1 MYHTIL
7 SKQKA
12 FSASGKTRSLAFRRQ
27 ALETLRQGLL
37 RHEKA
42 LLQALHDDLGKCD
55 TEAYMTEL
63 GMLLGEIRYDKK
75 HLEKWARPRR
85 CAAELPLLPARCAE
99 YPEPF
104 GSVLI
109 LAPWNYPLLLCLQPL
124 VGAIAAGN
132 CAVLKPSELAPAT
145 SHAIAALI
153 ADCFGPEY
161 VAVVEGDA
169 AASTGL
175 LEQPFDFIFF
185 TGGERVGKIVMQAA
199 ARQLI
204 PVCLELGGK
213 SPCIVDQTADLA
225 LAARRI
231 AHGKLTNAGQT
242 CVAPDYL
249 LVHRSVKDQLVQ
261 QLIASFRAFAGEA
274 PLSNP
279 DYPCIINDAH
289 AQRLEGLLERGHIL
303 CGGRRQGRRI
313 EPTLLDDLTWEDP
326 IMQQEIFGPLLPIL
340 VYDRLEDAM
349 EQIAARPKPL
359 ALYIFTRDKATQRR
373 VLGQLSFG
381 GGCVNDTLLHVASH
395 KMGFGGVG
403 ASGMGRYH
411 GQASFVLFSHY
422 KSVLHQSTLVDMP
435 VRYPPY
441 SESKLSILRRIMR

>member
-12 FSASGKTRSLAFRRQ
+12 FFASGKTRSLAFRRQ

-42 LLQALHDDLGKCD
+42 LLQALHDDLGKCE

-161 VAVVEGDA
+161 VAVAEGDA

-175 LEQPFDFIFF
+175 LEQP
-185 TGGERVGKIVMQAA
+185 
-199 ARQLI
+199 L
-204 PVCLELGGK
+204 
-213 SPCIVDQTADLA
+213 
-225 LAARRI
+225 
-231 AHGKLTNAGQT
+231 
-242 CVAPDYL
+242 
-249 LVHRSVKDQLVQ
+249 
-261 QLIASFRAFAGEA
+261 
-274 PLSNP
+274 
-279 DYPCIINDAH
+279 
-289 AQRLEGLLERGHIL
+289 
-303 CGGRRQGRRI
+303 
-313 EPTLLDDLTWEDP
+313 
-326 IMQQEIFGPLLPIL
+326 
-340 VYDRLEDAM
+340 
-349 EQIAARPKPL
+349 
-359 ALYIFTRDKATQRR
+359 
-373 VLGQLSFG
+373 
-381 GGCVNDTLLHVASH
+381 
-395 KMGFGGVG
+395 
-403 ASGMGRYH
+403 
-411 GQASFVLFSHY
+411 
-422 KSVLHQSTLVDMP
+422 
-435 VRYPPY
+435 
-441 SESKLSILRRIMR
+441 